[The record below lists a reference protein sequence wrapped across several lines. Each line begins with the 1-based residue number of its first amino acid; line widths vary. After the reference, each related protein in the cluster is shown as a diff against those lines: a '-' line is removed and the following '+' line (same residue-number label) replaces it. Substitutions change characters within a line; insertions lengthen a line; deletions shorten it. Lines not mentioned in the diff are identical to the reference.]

1 MNQVATEPNLQI
13 DLEAM
18 GVELTEWQSFLLWTY
33 VNAWKQFAE
42 WEEYGY
48 ELPRNLEIWKKF
60 LGVDLKPEMEIAHL
74 RQVVKS
80 AMKITMKQ
88 MAEKSGRTI
97 EEIAE
102 AVFKYLPKL
111 VEEQ

>member
-1 MNQVATEPNLQI
+1 
-13 DLEAM
+13 
-18 GVELTEWQSFLLWTY
+18 
-33 VNAWKQFAE
+33 
-42 WEEYGY
+42 
-48 ELPRNLEIWKKF
+48 
-60 LGVDLKPEMEIAHL
+60 MEIAHL